1 MTPPTQNDPS
11 VLVIVVNFNGGGLL
25 HACLDS
31 LQGQRFRDFRTVV
44 VDNASTDGS
53 ADALEQRFP
62 GVSVIRSPRNLGFAA
77 GNNLAVREAGSAR
90 WIALLNPDAVARPE
104 WLEQLMAAAHAH
116 PQFSLFS
123 SRLLAD
129 EAGTVLDGAG
139 DAYHLWGIPWRVGH
153 GQPAP
158 GAYLEAR
165 EIFAPCAAAALYRRE
180 VFEDTG
186 GFDEDFFCYVEDV
199 DLAFRARLLGHRTLY
214 VPESIAVHVGSGVV
228 GRHSDFQIYH
238 GHRNLVWTWVR
249 NMPALLLWL
258 YLPAHLAL
266 TLVSLAVFALR
277 GRGAP
282 IWRAKRDAWR
292 GLPRA
297 WAKRQ
302 ATQASRTASIGELL
316 ALMQEGFPKRY
327 SERSRAA
334 RRPVAPQPA
343 YSGSDPLDPDKT

>member
-1 MTPPTQNDPS
+1 M
-11 VLVIVVNFNGGGLL
+11 LVIVVNFNGGTMLR
-25 HACLDS
+25 ACLDS
-31 LQGQRFRDFRTVV
+31 LQQQRFRDFRTVV

-53 ADALEQRFP
+53 ADGLEQAFP
-62 GVSVIRSPRNLGFAA
+62 GIRVLRSPTNLGFAA
-77 GNNLAVREAGSAR
+77 GNNLALREAGAAR
-90 WIALLNPDAVARPE
+90 WIALLNPDAVARPD
-104 WLEQLMAAAHAH
+104 WLEQLMSAADTH

-129 EAGTVLDGAG
+129 DAGTVLDGAG
-139 DAYHLWGIPWRVGH
+139 DAYHLWGLPWRVGH
-153 GQPAP
+153 GQRAA
-158 GAYLEAR
+158 GAFLEAR

-180 VFEDTG
+180 VFEATG

-214 VPESIAVHVGSGVV
+214 VPESIAIHIGSGVV

-266 TLVSLAVFALR
+266 TLVTLAVFTLR
-277 GRGAP
+277 GRGGP
-282 IWRAKRDAWR
+282 IWRAKRDAVR

-297 WAKRQ
+297 WAKRR
-302 ATQASRTASIGELL
+302 ATQASRTASTGELL
-316 ALMQEGFPKRY
+316 ALMQEGFPRRY
-327 SERSRAA
+327 TENSRAA
-334 RRPVAPQPA
+334 RRPVTAHA
-343 YSGSDPLDPDKT
+343 ASSNPDHHHQETR

>member
-1 MTPPTQNDPS
+1 LPLPAPSDPS
-11 VLVIVVNFNGGGLL
+11 VLVIVVNFNGGAMLC
-25 HACLDS
+25 ACLDS
-31 LQGQRFRDFRTVV
+31 LQQQQFRDFRTVV

-53 ADALEQRFP
+53 VDGLEVTYP
-62 GVSVIRSPRNLGFAA
+62 WVHVIRSPGNLGFAA
-77 GNNLAVREAGSAR
+77 GNNLALRKAGSAR
-90 WIALLNPDAVARPE
+90 WVALLNPDAVARPD
-104 WLEQLMAAAHAH
+104 WLERLVTAARAH

-129 EAGTVLDGAG
+129 EAGMVLDGAG
-139 DAYHLWGIPWRVGH
+139 DAYHVWGVPWRVGH
-153 GQPAP
+153 GQAAT
-158 GAYLEAR
+158 GKFLDAR

-180 VFEDTG
+180 VFQDTG

-199 DLAFRARLLGHRTLY
+199 DLAFRARLLGHRSLY
-214 VPESIAVHVGSGVV
+214 VPDSIAVHIGSGVV

-249 NMPALLLWL
+249 NMPAALLWL
-258 YLPAHLAL
+258 YIPAHLAL
-266 TLVSLAVFALR
+266 TLVSLLVFAMR

-297 WAKRQ
+297 WAKRR
-302 ATQASRTASIGELL
+302 ATQATRTASTVELL
-316 ALMQEGFPKRY
+316 ALMQDGFPKRY

-334 RRPVAPQPA
+334 REPVV
-343 YSGSDPLDPDKT
+343 